1 MGKKCDI
8 VLDRSMTINMGN
20 FSSIKPG
27 ITVTL
32 KDVDETDF
40 LAEYNRL
47 SDLADA
53 IMALELLKIGDEAK
67 TILNQGI
74 NVYIKELEKHREEM
88 LAEITKFSTRGI
100 LDG

>member
-1 MGKKCDI
+1 MSKKCDI

-32 KDVDETDF
+32 KDIDETDF

-53 IMALELLKIGDEAK
+53 IMALEVLKIGDEAK

-74 NVYIKELEKHREEM
+74 NAYMKGLEPHKEEM
-88 LAEITKFSTRGI
+88 LAEIMKFSTKGI
-100 LDG
+100 LNG

>member
-8 VLDRSMTINMGN
+8 GLDRSMTINMGN

-53 IMALELLKIGDEAK
+53 IMALEILKIHDEAK
-67 TILNQGI
+67 TIINQGI
-74 NVYIKELEKHREEM
+74 NVYTRELEKHKEEM
-88 LAEITKFSTRGI
+88 LAEITKFSTKGI